1 MSDTQPTEDD
11 LNAAEMATFITGE
24 QPDTQEKDD
33 AKDNQPSDDD
43 NGNAQSNEQE
53 GDDPDGDL
61 DDENDQVEDEPK
73 RRRTGAQRYHAQ
85 RERAEAAEARAAA
98 LEARILALEGGKKP
112 DPTPDLTNGPINVK
126 TDAVQKPDPAK
137 YTYGDLDPAYLED
150 LADYRAELKVQAL
163 REEMQATEQQQ
174 VAQREAQQL
183 KARAE
188 QAAQVGSERY
198 ADFTEVVIE
207 GAEEGEWPLTQPML
221 QAALES
227 DHTADIL
234 YYLATNVTEAEKVSA
249 MDQRQLDRWLG
260 RMEVQ
265 FERPAARKASKA
277 PPPVNSARGSG
288 GRFSADPA
296 TADFAAFEK
305 MAQQGK

>member
-24 QPDTQEKDD
+24 QPDVPDPDTD
-33 AKDNQPSDDD
+33 AGAEAEEEGEEGENQPDP
-43 NGNAQSNEQE
+43 NAE
-53 GDDPDGDL
+53 GEEG
-61 DDENDQVEDEPK
+61 EEAGAEDEPK
-73 RRRTGAQRYHAQ
+73 RRRSGAERYRRQ
-85 RERAEAAEARAAA
+85 RERAEAAEARVAA
-98 LEARILALEGGKKP
+98 LEARFAALESGQKP
-112 DPTPDLTNGPINVK
+112 NPTPDLTNGPINVK
-126 TDAVQKPDPAK
+126 TGSVKEPNPAE
-137 YTYGDLDPAYLED
+137 YAYGDLDPGFIAD
-150 LADYRAELKVQAL
+150 LADYKAELKVQAL
-163 REEMQATEQQQ
+163 RDEMRATEQQK
-174 VAQREAQQL
+174 VAQREAQQI

-198 ADFTEVVIE
+198 ADFNEVVIE

-234 YYLATNVTEAEKVSA
+234 YYLATNVAEAEKVSA
-249 MDQRQLDRWLG
+249 MGQRQLDRWLG
-260 RMEVQ
+260 RMEMQ

-277 PPPVNSARGSG
+277 PPPVSSARGSG

-296 TADFAAFEK
+296 TSDFAAFEK